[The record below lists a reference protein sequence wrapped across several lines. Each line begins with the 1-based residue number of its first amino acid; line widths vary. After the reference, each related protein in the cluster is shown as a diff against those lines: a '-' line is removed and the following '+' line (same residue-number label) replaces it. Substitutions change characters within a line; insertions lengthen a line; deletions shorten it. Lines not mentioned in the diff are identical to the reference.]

1 MISSGASFLKQQ
13 LQPLNDLM
21 TDDLVEIDINSDC
34 SVWYENRGDIHMQL
48 SDIKVDETYMRE
60 LAVQITTKAN
70 EPCSEKNPVISVS
83 LEFDEWLIR
92 ALVVTKPAIREGY
105 SISIRF
111 HKMDTAL
118 IKPTFLYGEAK
129 SAQKQRLQRNEK
141 IREYTEAG
149 QLEKALEYC
158 VSQKLNTI
166 VSGGTNTGKTTVAR
180 YLQSLVSDT
189 ERIITIESGPDLLP
203 SQPNTVTLIS
213 LEEDENRKSHQ
224 LLRACM
230 RMRPDRICLS
240 EIIGAEAYTFIKAIN
255 TGHGGSLTT
264 LHADTAQLAISR
276 MTQLCLETTTG
287 MNYEQMKEH
296 IENSIDLVIQVGREG
311 KKRGIVEMFLPGQ

>member
-1 MISSGASFLKQQ
+1 MANKSSFLRQELKR
-13 LQPLNDLM
+13 LQPLM
-21 TDDLVEIDINSDC
+21 TDDLVEIDINADGQ
-34 SVWYENRGDIHMQL
+34 VWFENRGDIHMRL
-48 SDIKVDETYMRE
+48 AEFKVDENYMRE
-60 LAVQITTKAN
+60 LATQITTNAN
-70 EPCSEKNPVISVS
+70 EPMSKNNPVISVS

-92 ALVVTKPAIREGY
+92 ALVVAPPAIRKGY

-111 HKMDTAL
+111 HKIHTEL
-118 IKPTFLYGEAK
+118 IKPSFLYGEPRSAAK
-129 SAQKQRLQRNEK
+129 ERLARNNK
-141 IREYTEAG
+141 IREFTNSG
-149 QLEKALEYC
+149 QLDKALEFC

-180 YLQSLVSDT
+180 YLQSLVSNT

-203 SQPNTVTLIS
+203 TQPNTVTLIS
-213 LEEDENRKSHQ
+213 LEDDKNRQSHQ

-264 LHADTAQLAISR
+264 LHADTAQLAIDR

-287 MNYEQMKEH
+287 MNFEQMKDH
-296 IENSIDLVIQVGREG
+296 IEKSIDLVIHVGRDG
-311 KKRGIVEMFLPGQ
+311 KSRGIVEMYLPGQ